1 MYVKPPFG
9 CRLMRM
15 VGVAASIVFATH
27 ILSCAAVAD
36 TPVEE
41 GSELKACADRALP
54 KHTITQKQFVTVVDQ
69 TGWSREST
77 RTVYWKHFDDGQ
89 MKVLFRVELPA
100 NESGLSALI
109 IKPDNADPILYV
121 YTPDLGRPRRV
132 AGNATSNSILGT
144 DFTYEDAIH
153 LQGFMEEASVT
164 RLEDAD
170 VDGYRAYV
178 IETYPDEDTSAYS
191 RIRTYID
198 QALCIPIKTDFFGHN
213 GTLDKTLVAVRDS
226 VREISGR
233 PVPFRT
239 VMYNHKKN
247 SHSIFD
253 VIDVEID
260 TELRDSLFTFA
271 EVKKAH

>member
-1 MYVKPPFG
+1 
-9 CRLMRM
+9 MRM
-15 VGVAASIVFATH
+15 VGMAVCIGVASL

-36 TPVEE
+36 TPVEK

-54 KHTITQKQFVTVVDQ
+54 RHTITQKQFVTVVDE

-77 RTVYWKHFDDGQ
+77 RTVYWKHFDDGH

-109 IKPDNADPILYV
+109 IKPSNADPILYV

-132 AGNATSNSILGT
+132 AGNAMSNSILGT
-144 DFTYEDAIH
+144 DFTYEDAVH
-153 LQGFMEEASVT
+153 LQGFMEETSVT

-170 VDGYRAYV
+170 VDGYGAYV
-178 IETYPDEDTSAYS
+178 IETHPDENTSAYS

-198 QALCIPIKTDFFGHN
+198 QALCIPIKTEFFGHN
-213 GTLDKTLVAVRDS
+213 GALDKMLVTVRDS
-226 VREISGR
+226 VREINGR

-239 VMYNHKKN
+239 VMYNLKKK